1 MSTLTA
7 LDAHHDPR
15 TRQDPTMG
23 TRPDR
28 GRARHRTRRTRP
40 PLPRARRPHA
50 RVGDTHD
57 AYLSSLGHLS
67 RRRQPH
73 RPRSGRALQADRRL
87 RSYRLVPPAPLATA
101 GRPWPTSWPDEFEWP
116 YDVALTDE
124 YRRISA

>member
-50 RVGDTHD
+50 ASATPMTPTYHRSAIYRAVD
-57 AYLSSLGHLS
+57 SLIARGLVEH
-67 RRRQPH
+67 
-73 RPRSGRALQADRRL
+73 
-87 RSYRLVPPAPLATA
+87 YRLIGGYGLTGWCLQPPLATA
-101 GRPWPTSWPDEFEWP
+101 GRPWPTSWPDEFE
-116 YDVALTDE
+116 
-124 YRRISA
+124 